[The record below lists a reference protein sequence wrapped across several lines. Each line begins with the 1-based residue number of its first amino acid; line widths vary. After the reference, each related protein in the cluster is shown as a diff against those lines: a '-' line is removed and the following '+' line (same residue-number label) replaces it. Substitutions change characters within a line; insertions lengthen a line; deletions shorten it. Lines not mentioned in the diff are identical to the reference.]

1 LDIFWNGHA
10 CFRLRGRD
18 ATVVT
23 DPYDRSTGFPP
34 LKLTADVVTI
44 SHLSPRH
51 AHLQAVTA
59 ANDRLRT
66 VDGPGEYEVAGS
78 LIEGVATFRDKQRG
92 KEHGKNTA
100 YMIHLDD
107 VSVCHL
113 GALAHTLDSAQ
124 IDALKDADVLLVPV
138 GGVIALDGA
147 AAAEVVSQLE
157 PRIVIP
163 MYYGTPNEPLESV
176 ERFCKELAVTDTT
189 VQPRLQVTRSS
200 LPEETRV
207 VLLAAPEPKR

>member
-1 LDIFWNGHA
+1 
-10 CFRLRGRD
+10 
-18 ATVVT
+18 
-23 DPYDRSTGFPP
+23 
-34 LKLTADVVTI
+34 LKLSADVVTI
-44 SHLSPRH
+44 SHSHPH
-51 AHLQAVTA
+51 HSHVEVVQP
-59 ANDRLRT
+59 ANGRVRT

-78 LIEGVATFRDKQRG
+78 LIEGVATYRDKQKG
-92 KEHGKNTA
+92 KALGKNTA
-100 YMIHLDD
+100 FLIHLDD
-107 VSVCHL
+107 ISICHL
-113 GALAHTLDSAQ
+113 GAIAHTLSSGQ
-124 IDALKDADVLLVPV
+124 IEALKDADVLLVPV
-138 GGVIALDGA
+138 GGGTALDA
-147 AAAEVVSQLE
+147 TSAAEVVSQLE